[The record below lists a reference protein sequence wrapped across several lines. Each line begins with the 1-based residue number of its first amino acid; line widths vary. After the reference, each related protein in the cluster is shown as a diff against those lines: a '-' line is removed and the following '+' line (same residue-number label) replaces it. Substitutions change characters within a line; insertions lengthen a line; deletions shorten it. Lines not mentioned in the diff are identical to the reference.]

1 MPLSEARR
9 RGNDKYNAKCDRIII
24 QPLKAKGTA
33 IRQAAQTAGESLQ
46 GYILKAI
53 DDRMQADEQAEEQ
66 TETG

>member
-24 QPLKAKGTA
+24 QPLKDKGAA

-46 GYILKAI
+46 GYILRAI
-53 DDRMQADEQAEEQ
+53 DDRMERDAQDAQDA
-66 TETG
+66 